1 MRILVSVENDDK
13 LENLKNKV
21 CALVSSLNSEEVYI
35 DILHVH
41 EEASFRH
48 KGGKDE
54 VVDEILQ
61 DEFKSK
67 LKLVAKCEDSIE
79 SFLRDKLQLTTLVNS
94 YVLKGEY
101 RKRLHDHIIF
111 QRYDLLILNPSK
123 KSTYEVILQ
132 GRNTHWII
140 DNLEIPVLILPSY
153 LDYQFNGSSDLTC
166 FVDNKHSF
174 NSVKNSQV
182 ISLFKPEIIQYIFFG
197 KKSFHD
203 EVKCIHSSDPLASI
217 ADYTKNEEHLN
228 IYTLHHKN
236 KGDFLNYIDRSFTKH
251 IIKSLANPLLIF

>member
-1 MRILVSVENDDK
+1 MSVENDDQ
-13 LENLKNKV
+13 LENLRNKV
-21 CALVSSLNSEEVYI
+21 CALVSSLKGQEVYI

-48 KGGKDE
+48 KAGNEE
-54 VVDEILQ
+54 VVDEIMEN
-61 DEFKSK
+61 EFKNK
-67 LKLVAKCEDSIE
+67 LNLVAKCEDSIE
-79 SFLRDKLQLTTLVNS
+79 SFLRDKLNLNTLVNS
-94 YVLKGEY
+94 YVLKGDY
-101 RKRLHDHIIF
+101 KQRLKDHIIF

-123 KSTYEVILQ
+123 KSTYEVILK

-153 LDYQFNGSSDLTC
+153 LEYNYNGSSDLTC
-166 FVDNKHSF
+166 FVDSNDSF

-182 ISLFKPEIIQYIFFG
+182 IGLFKPEIIQYIFFG
-197 KKSFHD
+197 EKSFHD
-203 EVKCIHSSDPLASI
+203 DVKCIHSSDPLSSI
-217 ADYTKNEEHLN
+217 ANYTTDDEHLN